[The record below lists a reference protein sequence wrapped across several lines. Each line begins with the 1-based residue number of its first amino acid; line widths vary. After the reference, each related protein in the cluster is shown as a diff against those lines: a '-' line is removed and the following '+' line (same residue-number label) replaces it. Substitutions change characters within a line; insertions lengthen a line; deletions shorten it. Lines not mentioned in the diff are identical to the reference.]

1 MVPVNTVTKDGF
13 KNLLRTLDRRFQI
26 PSRTYFSQVAIPQ
39 LYTESREK
47 VVTELK
53 NVDYYATT
61 TDMWSSRTTEPY
73 LSLTVHFVNDNF
85 ELKSRCL
92 QIHAY
97 FPTDHRIFFALYFWS
112 KNLKNVHVF
121 HVNKYIWKHFLPL
134 VFIIALE

>member
-1 MVPVNTVTKDGF
+1 V
-13 KNLLRTLDRRFQI
+13 
-26 PSRTYFSQVAIPQ
+26 
-39 LYTESREK
+39 E
-47 VVTELK
+47 
-53 NVDYYATT
+53 YYATT

-85 ELKSRCL
+85 D
-92 QIHAY
+92 
-97 FPTDHRIFFALYFWS
+97 TDHRIFFALYFWS